1 MKSYMQF
8 DTIDVK
14 LEEANRLYCFWI
26 AVFILDTF
34 YICYKSI
41 DITGT
46 NMNFRT
52 VIKAGM
58 KEGKTLGRK
67 GVSSVWVVT
76 FYSFF
81 L

>member
-1 MKSYMQF
+1 MQF

-46 NMNFRT
+46 NMNLVT

-58 KEGKTLGRK
+58 KEGRRWEEK
-67 GVSSVWVVT
+67 GLALSGW
-76 FYSFF
+76 
-81 L
+81 